1 MLRHCRPTSLT
12 AEPVLSIILPELSP
26 PTPFLQYQADIVIA
40 LGVVKAAHEITSVEA
55 DPNVVSKPR
64 AN

>member
-1 MLRHCRPTSLT
+1 LT
-12 AEPVLSIILPELSP
+12 AEPVLSIILPEVSP
-26 PTPFLQYQADIVIA
+26 PDPFLQYQADIVIA